1 MDAFVE
7 DVKVQE
13 AAVCVLLQLSETSPG
28 RRAVA
33 ADGAIPRVFAAMDI
47 NVKSELV
54 RQPGGVWSVPHART
68 GAPALNVPELT
79 GSLGCVMWDACAGFL
94 FGVL

>member
-54 RQPGGVWSVPHART
+54 RQPGGGVECAAREDWSARSER
-68 GAPALNVPELT
+68 A
-79 GSLGCVMWDACAGFL
+79 
-94 FGVL
+94 